1 MGIKQRIKQM
11 VSIDPRFLIADVY
24 KQLRK
29 HPEELAEFDKR
40 LNNEVGSPEEAVRLC
55 LEYASVGSDE

>member
-1 MGIKQRIKQM
+1 MGIKQRRKQM
-11 VSIDPRFLIADVY
+11 LNIDPRFLIADVY

-29 HPEELAEFDKR
+29 HPEELAEFEKK

-55 LEYASVGSDE
+55 LEYASVGSND

>member
-1 MGIKQRIKQM
+1 M